1 MANFTNSIN
10 VDVAIIGAGF
20 SGLQSALDVHHAG
33 LSLAVIEAQD
43 YIGGKSLTTN
53 LSSASGIVELGPTW
67 INNITQPKV
76 QALVDRYDLAVS
88 EQYLGGLS
96 VVHRP
101 DAGAWTST
109 YGDFPEV
116 SCA

>member
-1 MANFTNSIN
+1 MVNITNAIN

-20 SGLQSALDVHHAG
+20 SGLQAALDIHNAG

-53 LSSASGIVELGPTW
+53 LSSTSGIVELGPTW
-67 INNITQPKV
+67 INNVTQPKV
-76 QALVDRYDLAVS
+76 QALVDKYDLGVS

-96 VVHRP
+96 VIHSP
-101 DAGAWTST
+101 DAGVWMSG
-109 YGDFPEV
+109 YGEFPEV
-116 SCA
+116 IYA